1 MFGERFQHRHAHRH
15 AHLDLFGDQAL
26 RSVGDFRIDLRGLSR
41 AGDYVVLV
49 ALTVDDNR
57 TDLPV
62 KAIPWTR

>member
-1 MFGERFQHRHAHRH
+1 MLE
-15 AHLDLFGDQAL
+15 
-26 RSVGDFRIDLRGLSR
+26 SRGLSR

-49 ALTVDDNR
+49 ALTVDDNL